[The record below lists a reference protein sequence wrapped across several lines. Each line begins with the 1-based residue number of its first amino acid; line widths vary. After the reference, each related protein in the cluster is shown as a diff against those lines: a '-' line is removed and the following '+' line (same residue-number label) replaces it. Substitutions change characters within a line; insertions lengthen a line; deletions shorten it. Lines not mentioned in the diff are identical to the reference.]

1 MSKFAFLSKSVVL
14 SSLALL
20 TAAML
25 PGASALA
32 QTLPESPGQYAL
44 DVYALRGAQ
53 DTSAKLY
60 VSVTTND
67 GQAVA
72 SESFDS
78 VDVQVLTP
86 AGQLVSETDYTNI
99 ASTGSPAVIDLGDV
113 PLSDVVLVHAKGIA
127 GPDAVPVTLNGKTAV
142 TEFAVNARQIVVPD
156 FEGYGAQMNGYVYT
170 AQNDPSRGFTGNE
183 PPEEVGNLESK
194 VEAMHPGLSRIFLSP
209 AAYLPGNQNLMD
221 SNYKT
226 VELAQKAG
234 ADVNITWWFLTHP
247 SNKLTTEEAEV
258 YINTDMQNFAATVND
273 LVKNHGITVIKE
285 LTVQNEPDSV
295 AYIKSNMALYE
306 YAYRQLDM
314 YLKQDGIRDEIK
326 LVGGDLVLNGQAP
339 FFLYMAQH
347 MDDVLDGWSEHIY
360 WNYYDAGYMITR
372 LDGIL
377 AYMDTLKSE
386 GYNIKPLSITEY
398 GVRGYKTQNGVALKD
413 PDPYRNGALVAT
425 AAGYY
430 VNSDGSLTPVNETN
444 IAGYQQAWFNMVS
457 LNDGFIGMSKWDLYR
472 AQYDFSYQDHSLIGY
487 LFNPAPGQDRWPL
500 RPAYYM
506 EWLMANTTGQHW
518 QVLGQSGSSGADLVT
533 PFRGPNGELTL
544 FAMKTDETAG
554 PITIGDLPRGT
565 EFHVLVWNGDGA
577 GKVTDGGQLNT
588 AGTGTVTVNVP
599 AGGMVALTTMTTAA
613 PPQ

>member
-1 MSKFAFLSKSVVL
+1 VSKLVFLSKLVLL

-20 TAAML
+20 TGFSGL
-25 PGASALA
+25 ALA
-32 QTLPESPGQYAL
+32 QLPKSPGQYDL

-53 DTSAKLY
+53 DTGAKLY
-60 VSVTTND
+60 VSVITKD
-67 GQAVA
+67 GQAVS
-72 SESFDS
+72 SEAFDS
-78 VDVQVLTP
+78 VDVEVKTP
-86 AGQLVSETDYTNI
+86 EGQLVSDANYTNI
-99 ASTGSPAVIDLGDV
+99 ISSTDSPAVIDLGDV
-113 PLSDVVLVHAKGIA
+113 PLTDMVQVHAKGIA

-142 TEFAVNARQIVVPD
+142 TEFAVNPRQIVVPD
-156 FEGYGAQMNGYVYT
+156 FDGFGAQMNGYVYT
-170 AQNDPSRGFTGNE
+170 AQNDPTRGFTGNE

-209 AAYLPGNQNLMD
+209 AAYLPGNENLMD

-226 VELAQKAG
+226 IELAQKAG

-247 SNKLTTEEAEV
+247 SNNLTTEEAEV
-258 YINTDMQNFAATVND
+258 YIDTDMRNFATTVDD
-273 LVKNHGITVIKE
+273 LVKNHGITAIKE

-295 AYIKSNMALYE
+295 TYIKSNMVLYE
-306 YAYRQLDM
+306 YAYRRLDF
-314 YLKQDGIRDEIK
+314 YLKQDGIRDQIK

-377 AYMDTLKSE
+377 AYMNTLKSE
-386 GYNIKPLSITEY
+386 GYNTKPLSITEY
-398 GVRGYKTQNGVALKD
+398 GVRGYKTHDGVALKD

-430 VNSDGSLTPVNETN
+430 VNPDGTLTPVNETN
-444 IAGYQQAWFNMVS
+444 IAGYEQAWFNMASV
-457 LNDGFIGMSKWDLYR
+457 NDGFIGMSKWDFFR

-487 LFNPAPGQDRWPL
+487 LFNPTPDQDRWPL

-518 QVLGQSGSSGADLVT
+518 QVLGQSGASGAKLIT
-533 PFRGPNGELTL
+533 PFRGPNGALTL
-544 FAMKTDETAG
+544 FVMSTDGSAS
-554 PITIGDLPRGT
+554 PVTIGDLPRGT
-565 EFHVLVWNGDGA
+565 EFKVLVWNADGS
-577 GKVTDGGQLNT
+577 GKVTDGGTVNA
-588 AGTGTVTVNVP
+588 AGSGSVTVHTP
-599 AGGMVALTTMTTAA
+599 AQGMVALTTVSTAA

>member
-1 MSKFAFLSKSVVL
+1 MSKLIFLSQSVIL
-14 SSLALL
+14 SSIALI

-25 PGASALA
+25 PGAPAIA
-32 QTLPESPGQYAL
+32 QTLPGNPGQYSL

-60 VSVTTND
+60 VSVTANN

-78 VDVQVLTP
+78 VDVQVQTP
-86 AGQLVSETDYTNI
+86 AGQLVSETSYTNI

-127 GPDAVPVTLNGKTAV
+127 GTDAIPVVLNGMTAV
-142 TEFAVNARQIVVPD
+142 TEFAVNARRIVVPD
-156 FEGYGAQMNGYVYT
+156 FEGYGAEFNQNLYT
-170 AQNDPSRGFTGNE
+170 SLSNTAKGWINT
-183 PPEEVGNLESK
+183 PPEATAN
-194 VEAMHPGLSRIFLSP
+194 VEAKVIAMRPGLSRIFISKNNF
-209 AAYLPGNQNLMD
+209 LPGNQNLVD
-221 SNYKT
+221 SFYKT
-226 VELAQKAG
+226 VELAQAAG
-234 ADVNITWWFLTHP
+234 ARVNITWQSLTHP
-247 SNKLTTEEAEV
+247 SNSLTTEEAEV

-285 LTVQNEPDSV
+285 LTVQNEADSV
-295 AYIKSNMALYE
+295 GYIKSNMALYE

-314 YLKQDGIRDEIK
+314 YLKQDGIRDQIK
-326 LVGGDLVLNGQAP
+326 LVGGDLVLNGQGP

-360 WNYYDAGYMITR
+360 WNYYYPGYMITR

-377 AYMDTLKSE
+377 ADMTALQNE
-386 GYNIKPLSITEY
+386 GYHTKPLSITEY
-398 GVRGYKTQNGVALKD
+398 GVRGYKTQNGVAIKD
-413 PDPYRNGALVAT
+413 PDPYRNGALMAT

-430 VNSDGSLTPVNETN
+430 VNADGSLTPINETN

-472 AQYDFSYQDHSLIGY
+472 AQYDFGYQDFSLIGY
-487 LFNPAPGQDRWPL
+487 LFNPALGKDRWPL

-518 QVLGQSGSSGADLVT
+518 QVLGQSGSSSADLVT

-554 PITIGDLPRGT
+554 TITIGDLPRGT
-565 EFHVLVWNGDGA
+565 EFHVLVWNSDGA
-577 GKVTDGGQLNT
+577 GKVTDGGRVNAT
-588 AGTGTVTVNVP
+588 GTGTVTVNVP
-599 AGGMVALTTMTTAA
+599 AEGMVALTTMTTAA

>member
-1 MSKFAFLSKSVVL
+1 M
-14 SSLALL
+14 
-20 TAAML
+20 
-25 PGASALA
+25 
-32 QTLPESPGQYAL
+32 
-44 DVYALRGAQ
+44 R
-53 DTSAKLY
+53 
-60 VSVTTND
+60 
-67 GQAVA
+67 
-72 SESFDS
+72 
-78 VDVQVLTP
+78 
-86 AGQLVSETDYTNI
+86 
-99 ASTGSPAVIDLGDV
+99 
-113 PLSDVVLVHAKGIA
+113 
-127 GPDAVPVTLNGKTAV
+127 
-142 TEFAVNARQIVVPD
+142 
-156 FEGYGAQMNGYVYT
+156 
-170 AQNDPSRGFTGNE
+170 
-183 PPEEVGNLESK
+183 
-194 VEAMHPGLSRIFLSP
+194 PGLSRIFISKNN
-209 AAYLPGNQNLMD
+209 YLPGNQDLVD
-221 SNYKT
+221 SFYKT
-226 VELAQKAG
+226 VELAQTAG
-234 ADVNITWWFLTHP
+234 ARVNITWQSLTHP

-295 AYIKSNMALYE
+295 GYIKSNMALYE

-314 YLKQDGIRDEIK
+314 YLKQDGIRDQIK

-577 GKVTDGGQLNT
+577 GKVTDGGQLNA